1 MQPVTC
7 LVRSLACTLL
17 ASGAATQNPPAGFTY
32 QTMTDNAIARGSSMA
47 FAPDGRLFVCERTT
61 GNIRIFA
68 NGALSP
74 AVWATVAVYNSASSE
89 QGLLG
94 IAIDPRF
101 RQNGYVYVY
110 FTTPDHTQ
118 NSIGRLQEVGGVGTN
133 FVVLT
138 PNLAIPTGGAS
149 IHNGGRLVFG
159 RDGKLYAGTGDRG
172 SSSLAQQLTNW
183 NGKVLR
189 FDVPGLTIPGDN
201 PFPGSP
207 IFSYGHR
214 NQFGLTVHPVT
225 GDVFQTENGNNT
237 TDELNRIQSG
247 GNYGWPTYEGPEPS
261 PNPST
266 VDPLAWY
273 SPTPDPTGTCFY
285 SGTNYPASYTNA
297 WFFVEYT
304 AGRVR
309 KLDLDAT
316 ATSVVS
322 QSIFDDLVQ
331 AYDIQMGPDGNLW
344 VLHNDT
350 TGVRGGDEIGRYV
363 YVGEANPSLNVM
375 AVSNQ
380 SIGASLTFGCHGTNG
395 DLFLA
400 WVSTS
405 VFAPPVPTP
414 FGDQFV
420 PLELIVGFALA
431 TADDRAYIAWDVPDD
446 PILDNVTLY
455 AQGARLDAGGVIAA
469 TNFDSIVLH

>member
-1 MQPVTC
+1 MHQASP
-7 LVRSLACTLL
+7 LAFALL
-17 ASGAATQNPPAGFTY
+17 AGLAAAQSPPAGFTY
-32 QTMTDNAIARGSSMA
+32 ETLTDNAIARGSSMA
-47 FAPDGRLFVCERTT
+47 FAPDGRLFICERTT
-61 GNIRIFA
+61 GNIRIFQD
-68 NGALSP
+68 GALQ
-74 AVWATVAVYNSASSE
+74 AVNWATVTVLNSSGSE

-94 IAIDPRF
+94 IAIDPAF
-101 RQNGYVYVY
+101 RTNGFVYVY
-110 FTTPDHTQ
+110 YTTPLPTQ
-118 NSIGRLQEVGGVGTN
+118 NRIARLQEVGGVGTN
-133 FVVLT
+133 FTVLT
-138 PNLAIPTGGAS
+138 PDQAIPTGGSS

-159 RDGKLYAGTGDRG
+159 QDGKLYAGTGDHG
-172 SSSLAQQLTNW
+172 TSSLAQQLTNW

-189 FDVPGLTIPGDN
+189 FDGPNLTIPGDN
-201 PFPGSP
+201 PFAGSP

-225 GDVFQTENGNNT
+225 GDIFQTENGLNT
-237 TDELNRIQSG
+237 TDEVNRILSG
-247 GNYGWPTYEGPEPS
+247 GNYGWPTYEGPEPV
-261 PNPST
+261 PNPAT

-285 SGTNYPASYTNA
+285 SGTNYPASYTYA

-309 KLDLDAT
+309 KLDLDPT

-350 TGVRGGDEIGRYV
+350 AGQRGGDEIGRYV
-363 YVGEANPSLNVM
+363 HQGEANPSLNVM
-375 AVSNQ
+375 AVSNK
-380 SIGASLTFGCHGTNG
+380 SIGASLTFGCHGNNG
-395 DLFLA
+395 DIFLA

-405 VFAPPVPTP
+405 VFGSPVPTP
-414 FGDQFV
+414 FGDQWV
-420 PLELIVGFALA
+420 PLELVVDFALA
-431 TADDRAYIAWDVPDD
+431 VADNRAYIAWNVPND
-446 PILDNVTLY
+446 PILNNVPLY
-455 AQGARLDAGGVIAA
+455 AQAARIDPNFAITA